1 MTFKLYPLVL
11 LKRIL
16 TMNCHPSRLALLILF
31 AHFLLVLLT
40 LFFKWTFHILS
51 LSTSLSFWSQLKGK
65 GTTLVGVV
73 GDVAV
78 VLEEVT
84 VEMHTAMLQLHQ
96 LRILG
101 TSHPWVASEV
111 FLNPSDIS
119 LSFFCQFWVLGFG
132 LKSRKK
138 TLVIGFPELEGLLFW
153 LLCLKM

>member
-1 MTFKLYPLVL
+1 M
-11 LKRIL
+11 
-16 TMNCHPSRLALLILF
+16 
-31 AHFLLVLLT
+31 
-40 LFFKWTFHILS
+40 
-51 LSTSLSFWSQLKGK
+51 
-65 GTTLVGVV
+65 GVV

-119 LSFFCQFWVLGFG
+119 LSFFVNFGFSD
-132 LKSRKK
+132 LDLSRKK
-138 TLVIGFPELEGLLFW
+138 TLVVGFPELERLLF
-153 LLCLKM
+153 

>member
-84 VEMHTAMLQLHQ
+84 VEMHTAMFQLHQ
-96 LRILG
+96 LRIPG
-101 TSHPWVASEV
+101 NSQPWVASEV
-111 FLNPSDIS
+111 FQNPSDIS
-119 LSFFCQFWVLGFG
+119 LSFFVNFGFSD
-132 LKSRKK
+132 LDLSRKK
-138 TLVIGFPELEGLLFW
+138 TLVVGFPELERLLFW